1 MLDGKAGE
9 AVRIAMSI
17 LADLGDAV
25 EAEKMAEIVHVHTD
39 SGFYLDENR
48 KAEVLIKC
56 QNLVENI
63 LADLSFYPLLGYLA
77 GHKAGNKVIALEGIP
92 KTVSIDSLKGLGAAA
107 ASSGSIALFHVIG
120 VTPRPTP
127 GRCV

>member
-1 MLDGKAGE
+1 MLDGKAME

-25 EAEKMAEIVHVHTD
+25 EAEKIAEIVHVHTD

-56 QNLVENI
+56 QNLAENI
-63 LADLSFYPLLGYLA
+63 LTDSSFYPLLGYLA
-77 GHKAGNKVIALEGIP
+77 GHKAGNKVIA
-92 KTVSIDSLKGLGAAA
+92 
-107 ASSGSIALFHVIG
+107 
-120 VTPRPTP
+120 
-127 GRCV
+127 